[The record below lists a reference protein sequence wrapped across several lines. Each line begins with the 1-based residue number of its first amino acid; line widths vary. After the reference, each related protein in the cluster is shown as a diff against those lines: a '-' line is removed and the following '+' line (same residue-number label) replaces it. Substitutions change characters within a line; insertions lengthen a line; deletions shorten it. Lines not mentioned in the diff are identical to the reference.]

1 MLTQKKQN
9 ASSLITVMFSLSPQ
23 GRRYVSSL
31 HAKPLFQTGLCLGR
45 MNTASTLLAKR
56 SPLASRRSPPA
67 NCRLPIAHFSFPI
80 PHRHLRPPGRP
91 HQQRVQRNPRLHV
104 RLEPPPAFPQRP
116 HERDDAI
123 PFVSPSVLSQ
133 LVQHIDIRDAVARID
148 SRSRY

>member
-1 MLTQKKQN
+1 MLTQKKPN
-9 ASSLITVMFSLSPQ
+9 ASRLETVMSSLWPQ

-31 HAKPLFQTGLCLGR
+31 HAKSLFQTGLCLDR

-56 SPLASRRSPPA
+56 SPLASRRSPLA

-80 PHRHLRPPGRP
+80 SHRHLRPPGRP

-104 RLEPPPAFPQRP
+104 RLEPPPALRQRP

-123 PFVSPSVLSQ
+123 PFVSPRVLSQ
-133 LVQHIDIRDAVARID
+133 GAHHIDIGDAIFTVFA
-148 SRSRY
+148 